1 VAIRPKKI
9 ISSRGESG
17 VGAGP
22 GRGTSLG
29 SPQSRA
35 RLAVSENKKALDAAA
50 RKAKNDAIKKTV
62 TKKTG
67 R

>member
-1 VAIRPKKI
+1 VAIKPKKV
-9 ISSRGESG
+9 ISSRGEIG
-17 VGAGP
+17 VGG
-22 GRGTSLG
+22 GSRGASLG

-62 TKKTG
+62 TKKTK
-67 R
+67 